1 MNGFNRLTFTLTI
14 KTIYELFQQ
23 KYIIDF
29 NTLYTLYIIR
39 IYIMNYNQ
47 TYNF

>member
-29 NTLYTLYIIR
+29 NTLYTLYIR